1 MILYRMIWCCNIWNA
16 NMSYDMIQ
24 FCLIQYDI
32 VSYDVVSYILFHD
45 TIWYCI
51 KARNNIYYFDK
62 RSLTMIYIYYDQG
75 GFRFYKGDA
84 FSRRAFW
91 SVIIHVSV
99 WYRIGVYMYQNLN
112 TLWFCLITFLGGFL
126 RKLQSSYV
134 LLYNYVYIFS
144 TALLRFADGW

>member
-1 MILYRMIWCCNIWNA
+1 
-16 NMSYDMIQ
+16 MIQ

-112 TLWFCLITFLGGFL
+112 TLWFCLITFLVFF
-126 RKLQSSYV
+126 YV
-134 LLYNYVYIFS
+134 NYNHHMYFFIIMYIF
-144 TALLRFADGW
+144 LVQLCFGLRMVGSFWVKDRRKVHKEKNTSWV